1 MSWLFNCLIMGS
13 GSHSH
18 RKIIWVTKW
27 RKNDFVLFLYH
38 LQFILSQ
45 CTAGY
50 SFSCNLEKEY
60 WKQVP
65 ACQVKFRVTSLSGAI
80 LLKCSTLWDVLISE
94 RKMNTVGDWV
104 IMTSVSELIFLN
116 THYFMLA
123 DCHH

>member
-1 MSWLFNCLIMGS
+1 MNWLFNCLIMGS

-27 RKNDFVLFLYH
+27 RKNHFVLFLYH

-45 CTAGY
+45 CTAEY

-65 ACQVKFRVTSLSGAI
+65 ACQVKFCVTSLSGAI